1 MSWTCKQVTGQ
12 PHCLIVYLGQVTGQS
27 PKQGCHYQAQ
37 GDREPAMLQAAPEY
51 EAEVSFCFL
60 LAICNDHYQSLEM
73 KMTHLHQ
80 VSSVFNHCILIYSLL
95 LLTWLWR
102 PSIRLKKY
110 RAKQYYSCIFDQSA
124 ATCETV
130 LLQTHVG
137 TSLVQKSQPT
147 TAGDSQMDRKVSH
160 VTQESGIKS

>member
-12 PHCLIVYLGQVTGQS
+12 PHCLIVYLGTITEAGLSLPSSGGQRACYAA
-27 PKQGCHYQAQ
+27 GCPRVW
-37 GDREPAMLQAAPEY
+37 GRGVILLLTCNLQWSLPE
-51 EAEVSFCFL
+51 SW
-60 LAICNDHYQSLEM
+60 M

-102 PSIRLKKY
+102 SSIRLKKY